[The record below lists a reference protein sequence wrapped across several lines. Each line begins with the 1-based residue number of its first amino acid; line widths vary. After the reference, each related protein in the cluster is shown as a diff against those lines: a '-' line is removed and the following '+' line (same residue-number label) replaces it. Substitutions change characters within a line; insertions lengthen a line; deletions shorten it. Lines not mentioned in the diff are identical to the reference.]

1 MFLENVN
8 DGIQKEI
15 KKIMET
21 WCVTPMVSIYAD
33 QDYGIPAFSQSTWY
47 NELSRTEKENQLIDQ
62 SVESERYHF
71 AFTDDYRSIM
81 VWDREKDCALS
92 FGMESM
98 EGNNVCYKGIRLTE
112 RMESGKCSDSLYLNQ
127 MDVLDGAGNDWVD
140 AARMKLSLAARRKLE
155 SVVEEATAFAKR
167 IYVFMLDEFYQ
178 DNDIRNLTN
187 DIDAMANRIY
197 QKKEI
202 SLKEIWTE
210 GCELK
215 KKYWGVPE
223 WWNHKM
229 LTRKILPYFLIVK
242 MLDKSYK

>member
-1 MFLENVN
+1 
-8 DGIQKEI
+8 
-15 KKIMET
+15 
-21 WCVTPMVSIYAD
+21 
-33 QDYGIPAFSQSTWY
+33 
-47 NELSRTEKENQLIDQ
+47 
-62 SVESERYHF
+62 
-71 AFTDDYRSIM
+71 
-81 VWDREKDCALS
+81 
-92 FGMESM
+92 M

-215 KKYWGVPE
+215 KKYWG
-223 WWNHKM
+223 
-229 LTRKILPYFLIVK
+229 ILSTVVF
-242 MLDKSYK
+242 

>member
-1 MFLENVN
+1 
-8 DGIQKEI
+8 
-15 KKIMET
+15 MET

-155 SVVEEATAFAKR
+155 SVVEEATAFAKEYMFSCWMNF
-167 IYVFMLDEFYQ
+167 IKTMIL
-178 DNDIRNLTN
+178 
-187 DIDAMANRIY
+187 
-197 QKKEI
+197 EI
-202 SLKEIWTE
+202 SQMILMQWQIEFIR
-210 GCELK
+210 
-215 KKYWGVPE
+215 
-223 WWNHKM
+223 
-229 LTRKILPYFLIVK
+229 RKRYH
-242 MLDKSYK
+242 

>member
-1 MFLENVN
+1 
-8 DGIQKEI
+8 
-15 KKIMET
+15 
-21 WCVTPMVSIYAD
+21 
-33 QDYGIPAFSQSTWY
+33 
-47 NELSRTEKENQLIDQ
+47 
-62 SVESERYHF
+62 
-71 AFTDDYRSIM
+71 
-81 VWDREKDCALS
+81 
-92 FGMESM
+92 
-98 EGNNVCYKGIRLTE
+98 
-112 RMESGKCSDSLYLNQ
+112 MESGKCSDSLYLNQ

-242 MLDKSYK
+242 MLDKSIKLWDPESGMEEVQHIFCLADQLIKRWKMDWNGMHGESFQQSYFDQQMRTLLWHFLQIAGIGFSYVAFEKSEF

>member
-21 WCVTPMVSIYAD
+21 WCVTPMVPIYAD
-33 QDYGIPAFSQSTWY
+33 QDYEIPAFSQSTWY

-81 VWDREKDCALS
+81 VWDREKNCVLS

-98 EGNNVCYKGIRLTE
+98 GGDNVCYKGIRLTE

-127 MDVLDGAGNDWVD
+127 MDVLDGVGNDWVD

-155 SVVEEATAFAKR
+155 RVVDC
-167 IYVFMLDEFYQ
+167 IC
-178 DNDIRNLTN
+178 
-187 DIDAMANRIY
+187 
-197 QKKEI
+197 KKNI
-202 SLKEIWTE
+202 CFHV
-210 GCELK
+210 G
-215 KKYWGVPE
+215 
-223 WWNHKM
+223 
-229 LTRKILPYFLIVK
+229 
-242 MLDKSYK
+242 